1 MKKNRSKRQKITF
14 NYIEIFKTNI
24 PNQTEEDLKE
34 IFNKKFYEYIKKKEL
49 RIFPNLSDV
58 KAIK

>member
-24 PNQTEEDLKE
+24 PNPTEEDLKE

>member
-1 MKKNRSKRQKITF
+1 MKENRSKRQKVTF

-24 PNQTEEDLKE
+24 SNPMEEDLKE

-58 KAIK
+58 KTTK